1 MGTLKLNRLQW
12 SIIAV
17 CFFCNMLDGMDV
29 LIISFT
35 APVIATQWKISPEA
49 LGLVFSSGL
58 IGMTLGAVALA
69 PFADRYGRK
78 LLMLLAALLMSSSI
92 YLTSW
97 STSLESLMVFRLLSG
112 LGIGIMM
119 ATSAALTAEVVP
131 SKTRGFWVSL
141 IVAGYPVG
149 AVLTGL
155 ISASFIGKY
164 GWEQLYV
171 LAGGVSLI
179 ALPVLYFFLK
189 ESAVFKEVKAEKFVS
204 PSGLFTSN
212 YRNNTLKLWLALFLC
227 FATLYYLISWIPKL
241 ASNAGLPLE
250 LAIYAGTVF
259 NSGAVF
265 GILVQG
271 YLSTKFG
278 LTKVVGNLLILSM
291 LFLVGFGLLKGSAVL
306 LVILFLLGFGVQ
318 GGFVGLYAIAAS
330 LYTTQIRATG
340 VGWSIGLGRIGG
352 IIGPVVGGILVAAG
366 FTMVEGFSSFAL
378 PIGLAGL
385 LTRLIRLNTTQ

>member
-78 LLMLLAALLMSSSI
+78 LLMLLAALLMSGSI

-97 STSLESLMVFRLLSG
+97 ATSLESLMVFRLLSG

-212 YRNNTLKLWLALFLC
+212 YRYNTLKLWLALFLC

-259 NSGAVF
+259 NTGAVF

-291 LFLVGFGLLKGSAVL
+291 LFLVGFGLFKGSAVL

>member
-259 NSGAVF
+259 NTGAVF

-385 LTRLIRLNTTQ
+385 LTRLIQLNTTQ

>member
-259 NSGAVF
+259 NTGAVF

>member
-78 LLMLLAALLMSSSI
+78 LLMLLAALLMSGSI

-97 STSLESLMVFRLLSG
+97 ATSLESLMVFRLLSG

-212 YRNNTLKLWLALFLC
+212 YRYNTLKLWLALFLC

-291 LFLVGFGLLKGSAVL
+291 LFLVGFGLFKGSAVL

-330 LYTTQIRATG
+330 LYTTQIRTTG

>member
-58 IGMTLGAVALA
+58 IGMTVGAVALA

-97 STSLESLMVFRLLSG
+97 ATSLESLMVFRLLSG

-212 YRNNTLKLWLALFLC
+212 YRYNTLKLWLALFLC

-291 LFLVGFGLLKGSAVL
+291 LFLVGFGLFKGSALL

>member
-1 MGTLKLNRLQW
+1 
-12 SIIAV
+12 
-17 CFFCNMLDGMDV
+17 DV

-97 STSLESLMVFRLLSG
+97 ATSLESLMVFRLLSG

-212 YRNNTLKLWLALFLC
+212 YRYNTLKLWLALFLC

-291 LFLVGFGLLKGSAVL
+291 LFLVGFGLFKGSAVL

>member
-291 LFLVGFGLLKGSAVL
+291 LFLVGFGLFKGSAVL

>member
-1 MGTLKLNRLQW
+1 MDTLKLNRLQW

>member
-97 STSLESLMVFRLLSG
+97 ATSLESLMVFRLLSG

-259 NSGAVF
+259 NTGAVF

>member
-12 SIIAV
+12 SIITV

-78 LLMLLAALLMSSSI
+78 LLMLLAALLMSGSI

-97 STSLESLMVFRLLSG
+97 ATSLESLMVFRLLSG

-155 ISASFIGKY
+155 ISASFIGEY

-212 YRNNTLKLWLALFLC
+212 YRYNTLKLWLALFLC

-259 NSGAVF
+259 NTGAVF

-291 LFLVGFGLLKGSAVL
+291 LFLVGFGLFKGSAVL

-330 LYTTQIRATG
+330 LYTTQIRTTG

>member
-12 SIIAV
+12 RIIAV

-97 STSLESLMVFRLLSG
+97 ATSLESLMVFRLLSG

-212 YRNNTLKLWLALFLC
+212 YRYNTLKLWLALFLC

-291 LFLVGFGLLKGSAVL
+291 LFLVGFGLFKGSAVL

>member
-78 LLMLLAALLMSSSI
+78 LLMLLAALLMSGSI

-97 STSLESLMVFRLLSG
+97 ATSLESLMVFRLLSG

-212 YRNNTLKLWLALFLC
+212 YRYNTLKLWLSLFLC

-291 LFLVGFGLLKGSAVL
+291 LFLVGFGLFKGSAVL

>member
-78 LLMLLAALLMSSSI
+78 LLMLLAALLMSGSI

-97 STSLESLMVFRLLSG
+97 ATSLESLMVFRLLSG

-212 YRNNTLKLWLALFLC
+212 YRYNTLKLWLALFLC

-259 NSGAVF
+259 NTGAVF

-291 LFLVGFGLLKGSAVL
+291 LFLVGFGLFKGSAVL

-330 LYTTQIRATG
+330 LYTTQIRTTG